1 MKRAILATMAA
12 MALALSS
19 GCALVGGDDPWWDED
34 DFASS
39 TPHASSADGR

>member
-12 MALALSS
+12 LALTLSS

-34 DFASS
+34 DFASGA
-39 TPHASSADGR
+39 PHASSADAR

>member
-1 MKRAILATMAA
+1 MKRAIFATLAA

-19 GCALVGGDDPWWDED
+19 GCTLVGGDDPWWDED

-39 TPHASSADGR
+39 APHTTHAGR